1 MLDVVDFAQV
11 DSWLIEYLKIENPKK
26 KAELQNLITM
36 ACLPLAKR
44 VARTLARR
52 STDPIEDITQIGIL
66 GLIKAVRSFDP
77 SISRNFKSYATYL
90 ITGEIR
96 HYLRDKASVM
106 KSSRAIQ
113 ELCFRVNKITVE
125 MLDEIGE
132 TPSDSE
138 LAQKMDVDV
147 SDIKQFRAA
156 DRRTSIISLD
166 QLDLQCED
174 EFTNWGEKIADISYE
189 EMQSLKEDRLML
201 LECLDNIDPD
211 LKKIVDLTYFQDM
224 SQKDIAKTLGISQMQ
239 VSRKLKKA
247 LDKLYKMVRKRR
259 SA

>member
-106 KSSRAIQ
+106 KPSRAIQ
-113 ELCFRVNKITVE
+113 ELCFRVNKITAE

-132 TPSDSE
+132 KPSDSE

-147 SDIKQFRAA
+147 SDIKQFWET

-166 QLDLQCED
+166 QLNLQCED
-174 EFTNWGEKIADISYE
+174 DFTNWGEKIADISYE

>member
-26 KAELQNLITM
+26 KSELQNLITM

-106 KSSRAIQ
+106 KPSRAIQ
-113 ELCFRVNKITVE
+113 ELCFRVNKITAE

-132 TPSDSE
+132 KPSDSE

-147 SDIKQFRAA
+147 SDIKQFWET

-166 QLDLQCED
+166 QLNLQCED
-174 EFTNWGEKIADISYE
+174 DFTNWGEKIADISYE

>member
-1 MLDVVDFAQV
+1 MKQIILKLNLKYILAALSLQQKGVLLDALLNTDEDDELAPDVIAERVQHDDVVANLYKYIFLLQKDINAKQQRMRE
-11 DSWLIEYLKIENPKK
+11 LGAKGGAARKK
-26 KAELQNLITM
+26 NKNTSDD
-36 ACLPLAKR
+36 LPL
-44 VARTLARR
+44 
-52 STDPIEDITQIGIL
+52 
-66 GLIKAVRSFDP
+66 
-77 SISRNFKSYATYL
+77 
-90 ITGEIR
+90 
-96 HYLRDKASVM
+96 
-106 KSSRAIQ
+106 
-113 ELCFRVNKITVE
+113 
-125 MLDEIGE
+125 LDLWRG
-132 TPSDSE
+132 
-138 LAQKMDVDV
+138 DVDV
-147 SDIKQFRAA
+147 SDIKQFWET

-166 QLDLQCED
+166 QLNLQCED
-174 EFTNWGEKIADISYE
+174 DFTNWGEKIADISYE

>member
-96 HYLRDKASVM
+96 HYLRDKVSVM
-106 KSSRAIQ
+106 KPSRAIQ
-113 ELCFRVNKITVE
+113 ELCFRVNKITAE

-132 TPSDSE
+132 KPSDSE

-147 SDIKQFRAA
+147 SDIKHFWET

-166 QLDLQCED
+166 QLNLQCED
-174 EFTNWGEKIADISYE
+174 DFTNWGEKIADISYE